1 MKQLLDYL
9 PVIVFFSLYFL
20 GGRDIYLATWGILIA
35 TTFQVTVM
43 KLVWKH
49 VEGMHLTVWIITL
62 IFAGLTLGLRN
73 EIFIMWRPSIISFVL
88 AAVLLVGHFLRGR
101 NLLQRLCEALM
112 RSALGHVITLTPG
125 DWKVLNLAFIGYMM
139 LIGILNLYVAYNF
152 STDFWVTFKL
162 IGFTAIQILFYLGVF
177 LYIYH
182 RMPEADRKRLFSDDK
197 EEEPVTDQ
205 ASDEEKKDR
214 DALRDH
220 Q

>member
-9 PVIVFFSLYFL
+9 PVIVFFTLYFA
-20 GGRDIYLATWGILIA
+20 GGRDIYLATWGIIIA
-35 TTFQVTVM
+35 CTFQVTVM

-62 IFAGLTLGLRN
+62 IFGGLTLSLQN
-73 EIFIMWRPSIISFVL
+73 DVFIKWRPSIISFVL

-112 RSALGHVITLTPG
+112 RSALGHVITLTPT
-125 DWKVLNLAFIGYMM
+125 DWKRLNLAFISYMSF
-139 LIGILNLYVAYNF
+139 IGVLNLYVAYNF

-162 IGFTAIQILFYLGVF
+162 IGFTAIQILFYIGVF
-177 LYIYH
+177 VYIYL
-182 RMPEADRKRLFSDDK
+182 RMPEADRKRLFSEATDEK
-197 EEEPVTDQ
+197 PEEEK
-205 ASDEEKKDR
+205 EK
-214 DALRDH
+214 DAVRDH